1 MTNTDPDVFLGRTS
15 GLDLGGI
22 DFDAV
27 RDHPLSA
34 DAVRALTYMQDVESH
49 TIVYLREL
57 ASTTAIDEPGIPAF
71 LACWLFEET
80 LHGRALRRLL
90 EAAGHPGAERAR
102 SREPLAKRL
111 EARLTSALSRHW
123 PDFVAVHMTWGAIQ
137 ELTTLNGY
145 QRLAEKAGHPILS
158 ELLARIVRDEARHFG
173 FYYEQARR
181 RLPRRGVA
189 RVTRWLVEH
198 FWAPVGSGVEPAA
211 ETRFLADYLFG
222 DDTGRT
228 AAQKVDRTIRAL
240 PGLAG
245 LPLLEH
251 WIERHGRRDG
261 RARSEC
267 HPVGAEKPSPQP
279 TRNNAYVFLPAR
291 NTSVV
296 SPARSAGVSVVST
309 LSTRR
314 LFT

>member
-1 MTNTDPDVFLGRTS
+1 MTNIDPDGVLGRTRR
-15 GLDLGGI
+15 LDLTGI

-27 RDHPLSA
+27 RDHPLPA
-34 DAVRALTYMQDVESH
+34 EALRALHYMQDVESH

-57 ASTTAIDEPGIPAF
+57 ASTTAIDEPGIGTF

-80 LHGRALRRLL
+80 FHGRAIRRFLD
-90 EAAGHPGAERAR
+90 AAGHPAAERAR
-102 SREPLAKRL
+102 SRAPLRKRI
-111 EARLTSALSRHW
+111 ESTLTTALSRHW
-123 PDFVAVHMTWGAIQ
+123 PDFVAVHMTWGAIN
-137 ELTTLNGY
+137 ELTTLTGY
-145 QRLAEKAGHPILS
+145 QRLATVTGHPVLC

-181 RLPRRGVA
+181 RLGRPGAA
-189 RVTRWLVEH
+189 RVTRFLVER

-222 DDTGRT
+222 DDEGRV
-228 AAQKVDRTIRAL
+228 AARKVDRTIQAL
-240 PGLAG
+240 PGLER

-251 WIERHGRRDG
+251 WIASH
-261 RARSEC
+261 A
-267 HPVGAEKPSPQP
+267 QP
-279 TRNNAYVFLPAR
+279 TRSSAYVFFPAR
-291 NTSVV
+291 STSVV
-296 SPARSAGVSVVST
+296 SPARSAGVSAASA